1 MTSEVTAGGTAP
13 GVVVP
18 VVGGGGF
25 AVRRVFC
32 VGRNYAAH
40 AREMGRDPDREPP
53 FFFTKW
59 AETVVAGDG
68 TIAYPPRTAN
78 YHHEVELVVAIGTGG
93 ARIAIDDALA
103 HVHSYAVGLDMTRR
117 DLQLAARDLGRPWD
131 EGKNVEQSCPM
142 AALVPASAIGHP
154 STGRIHLTVDGA
166 MRQDAD
172 LADLIWSVPEVVSI
186 LSESWTL
193 QPGDLIFTGTPAGV
207 GPVTPGAEIYAEI
220 DGLPPLRVTVGA
232 AETIG

>member
-1 MTSEVTAGGTAP
+1 MAP
-13 GVVVP
+13 
-18 VVGGGGF
+18 
-25 AVRRVFC
+25 
-32 VGRNYAAH
+32 
-40 AREMGRDPDREPP
+40 
-53 FFFTKW
+53 
-59 AETVVAGDG
+59 
-68 TIAYPPRTAN
+68 
-78 YHHEVELVVAIGTGG
+78 
-93 ARIAIDDALA
+93 
-103 HVHSYAVGLDMTRR
+103 
-117 DLQLAARDLGRPWD
+117 
-131 EGKNVEQSCPM
+131 
-142 AALVPASAIGHP
+142 LVPASAIGHP